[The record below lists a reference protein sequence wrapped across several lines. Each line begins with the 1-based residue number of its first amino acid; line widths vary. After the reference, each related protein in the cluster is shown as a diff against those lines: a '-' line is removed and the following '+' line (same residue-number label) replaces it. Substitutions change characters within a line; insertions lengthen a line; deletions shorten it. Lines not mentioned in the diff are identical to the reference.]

1 MKNSGWT
8 RFNRQGC
15 AAASSCSAGAFDD
28 HLDGPRT
35 VGLNVMR
42 LGGPLPLLTYAFAS
56 CCSRL
61 GHRFSNRSIT

>member
-42 LGGPLPLLTYAFAS
+42 LGGSLPLLT
-56 CCSRL
+56 CLRVL
-61 GHRFSNRSIT
+61 L